1 MQLATSAKTHTQLIL
16 VVYIAIVCELR
27 GDQGWIFPGMQL
39 DSADVNGPLLLREVD
54 EEDEGPPPY
63 EVVTVTPRKIST
75 QSRTVSA

>member
-1 MQLATSAKTHTQLIL
+1 MQLATSAKRRPRVDIPW
-16 VVYIAIVCELR
+16 YAA
-27 GDQGWIFPGMQL
+27 